1 MSQIVINLIFS
12 IVSSATIREL
22 IEKGLRKLVESTD
35 NGIDN
40 NLLDIILSEATKSTW
55 NELTESKVNEIK
67 EKYNIK

>member
-22 IEKGLRKLVESTD
+22 IEQGLRKLVESTD

-40 NLLDIILSEATKSTW
+40 NLLDIMLSEATKSTW

>member
-1 MSQIVINLIFS
+1 MSQIVINLILS

-40 NLLDIILSEATKSTW
+40 ELLNIMLSEATKSTW
-55 NELTESKVNEIK
+55 NELTEIKVNEIK
-67 EKYNIK
+67 QKYDIK

>member
-1 MSQIVINLIFS
+1 M
-12 IVSSATIREL
+12 
-22 IEKGLRKLVESTD
+22 ESTD

-40 NLLDIILSEATKSTW
+40 NLLYIMLSEATKSTL

>member
-1 MSQIVINLIFS
+1 MSQIVINLILS

-35 NGIDN
+35 NGFDN
-40 NLLDIILSEATKSTW
+40 KLLDIMLSEATKSTL